1 MGDNGSLEMFRAS
14 QPTPLR
20 IMRIVRYLA
29 QEGDVRY
36 AAEESNG
43 RCFDLSGDI
52 YHAFEV
58 TDHEANM
65 VKLLAPVE
73 PRVLLCIGLNY
84 RDHAQE
90 QGSALP
96 QWPMLFIKSPNS
108 LNHPGDPIM
117 IPTHLASAEVDYEGE
132 LAVVIG
138 RDCKNVR
145 RDGALDYVLGY
156 TIADDVTARDWQ
168 KKYGGGQFC
177 RGKSFDTFAPLGPA
191 LVTKEEISDP
201 GRLRIQTRVN
211 GETRQE
217 SNTSNLIFDV
227 PTLLEFLSGS
237 TTLLAGSVILTG
249 TPKGVGMAM
258 KPPRF
263 LQPGD
268 VVETEIEKIGVL
280 SNPVVKEY

>member
-1 MGDNGSLEMFRAS
+1 
-14 QPTPLR
+14 
-20 IMRIVRYLA
+20 MRIVRYLS

-36 AAEESNG
+36 AAEEPSG
-43 RCFDLSGDI
+43 RCFDLTGNI

-58 TDHEANM
+58 TDHEAQM

-108 LNHPGDPIM
+108 LNHPGDPIA

-145 RDGALDYVLGY
+145 REAALDYVFGY

-177 RGKSFDTFAPLGPA
+177 RGKSFDTFAPVGPA
-191 LVTKEEISDP
+191 LLTKDEIPDP

-211 GETRQE
+211 GESRQD
-217 SNTSNLIFDV
+217 SNTSNLIFDI
-227 PTLLEFLSGS
+227 PTLIEFLSGS

-249 TPKGVGMAM
+249 TPNGVGMAM

-268 VVETEIEKIGVL
+268 VVEVEIEKIGVL
-280 SNPVVKEY
+280 SNPVAKEY

>member
-1 MGDNGSLEMFRAS
+1 
-14 QPTPLR
+14 
-20 IMRIVRYLA
+20 MRIVRYLA

-36 AAEESNG
+36 AAEEPNG
-43 RCFDLSGDI
+43 RCFDLAGDI

-65 VKLLAPVE
+65 VKLLAPVV
-73 PRVLLCIGLNY
+73 PSVLLCIGLNY

-108 LNHPGDPIM
+108 LNHPGDPVM

-132 LAVVIG
+132 LAVVVG

-145 RDGALDYVLGY
+145 REAALDYVLGY

-177 RGKSFDTFAPLGPA
+177 RGKSFDTFAPLGPT
-191 LVTKEEISDP
+191 LVTKDEISDP
-201 GRLRIQTRVN
+201 GHLRIQTRVN
-211 GETRQE
+211 GETRQD

-227 PTLLEFLSGS
+227 PTLIEFLSGS

-249 TPKGVGMAM
+249 TPNGVGMAM

-268 VVETEIEKIGVL
+268 VVEVEIEKIGVL

>member
-1 MGDNGSLEMFRAS
+1 
-14 QPTPLR
+14 
-20 IMRIVRYLA
+20 MRIVRYLS
-29 QEGDVRY
+29 QEGNIRY
-36 AAEESNG
+36 ASEDPSG
-43 RCFDLSGDI
+43 RCFDLDGDI
-52 YHAFEV
+52 YHAFDV
-58 TDHEANM
+58 TDHEVNM
-65 VKLLAPVE
+65 VNLLAPVE

-96 QWPMLFIKSPNS
+96 QWPILFIKAPNS
-108 LNHPGDPIM
+108 LNHPGDPIV

-145 RDGALDYVLGY
+145 REQALDYVFGY
-156 TIADDVTARDWQ
+156 TIANDVTARDWQ
-168 KKYGGGQFC
+168 KKYSGGQFC

-191 LVTKEEISDP
+191 LLTKDEIDP
-201 GRLRIQTRVN
+201 SHLRIQTRVN
-211 GETRQE
+211 GQARQD

-227 PTLLEFLSGS
+227 PTLIEFLSGS

-249 TPKGVGMAM
+249 TPGGVGMAM
-258 KPPRF
+258 KPPHY

-268 VVETEIEKIGVL
+268 VVEVEIEKIGVL
-280 SNPVVKEY
+280 SNPVTKEY

>member
-1 MGDNGSLEMFRAS
+1 
-14 QPTPLR
+14 
-20 IMRIVRYLA
+20 MRIVRYLA
-29 QEGDVRY
+29 QEGNVRY
-36 AAEESNG
+36 AAEEPSG
-43 RCFDLSGDI
+43 QCFDIAGDI
-52 YHAFEV
+52 YRAFEV

-65 VKLLAPVE
+65 VKLLAPLE

-90 QGSALP
+90 QGAALP

-108 LNHPGDPIM
+108 LNHPGDPIV

-138 RDCKNVR
+138 RDCKNIR
-145 RDGALDYVLGY
+145 REEALDYVLGY

-177 RGKSFDTFAPLGPA
+177 RGKSFDTFAPLGPV
-191 LVTKEEISDP
+191 LLTKEEISDP
-201 GRLRIQTRVN
+201 SRLRIQTRVN
-211 GETRQE
+211 GETRQD
-217 SNTSNLIFDV
+217 SSTSNLIFDI
-227 PTLLEFLSGS
+227 PTLIEFLSGS

-249 TPKGVGMAM
+249 TPHGVGMAM
-258 KPPRF
+258 KPPQF

-268 VVETEIEKIGVL
+268 VVEVEIEKIGVL
-280 SNPVVKEY
+280 SNPVTKEY

>member
-1 MGDNGSLEMFRAS
+1 MGRNRPVELI
-14 QPTPLR
+14 P
-20 IMRIVRYLA
+20 MRIVRYLA
-29 QEGDVRY
+29 QEGNVRY
-36 AAEESNG
+36 AAEEPSG
-43 RCFDLSGDI
+43 RCFDLTGDI

-58 TDHEANM
+58 TDHEAQM
-65 VKLLAPVE
+65 VNLLAPVE

-84 RDHAQE
+84 RDHAEE

-108 LNHPGDPIM
+108 LNHPGDPIA
-117 IPTHLASAEVDYEGE
+117 IPTHLTSTEVDYEGE

-138 RDCKNVR
+138 RDCKNIR
-145 RDGALDYVLGY
+145 RASALDYILGY
-156 TIADDVTARDWQ
+156 TVANDVTARDWQ

-177 RGKSFDTFAPLGPA
+177 RGKSFDSFAPLGPV
-191 LVTKEEISDP
+191 LLTKDEITDV
-201 GRLRIQTRVN
+201 GQLRIQTRVN
-211 GETRQE
+211 GETRQD
-217 SNTSNLIFDV
+217 SNTSNLIFDI
-227 PTLLEFLSGS
+227 PTLIEFLSGS

-249 TPKGVGMAM
+249 TPSGVGMAM

-268 VVETEIEKIGVL
+268 VVEVEIENIGVL